1 MFYIDLYGRWPQKR
15 RFEDF
20 AENCVNHFF
29 KRDLKRTIIIDVSM
43 KRDLKNYLGLCDG
56 NRNEVIIEIARNY
69 DGEREPLDHIA
80 KTLAHELVHA
90 KQFIR
95 GEINDRNY
103 IYKRGP
109 HKIDCSKT
117 PYSKQPW
124 EIEAYELQEEL
135 FELYW

>member
-1 MFYIDLYGRWPQKR
+1 MFYIDLWGRWPQQR

-20 AENCVNHFF
+20 TENCVNHLF
-29 KRDLKRTIIIDVSM
+29 KRDLKRDICIDVYM
-43 KRDLKNYLGLCDG
+43 KRDLGRYLGLCDG
-56 NRNEVIIEIARNY
+56 DRSSVLIEVARNY
-69 DGEREPLDHIA
+69 EGEKESLDDLA
-80 KTLAHELVHA
+80 LTLAHELVHA

-103 IYKRGP
+103 IYRRGP

-124 EIEAYELQEEL
+124 EIEAYDLQS
-135 FELYW
+135 ELYALYW